1 LRQVFCALFLLG
13 LLLHAHAS
21 NGSLRRSAL
30 RRKFSPSFL
39 ETKAT
44 QKAKTKYFPQ
54 QPIETLVDNQQLDQI
69 PEYLPQQEQQQ
80 QFLQPVQQI
89 PQQQPLPQQPQ
100 QQQQQQQQQDQAPPS
115 QESDD
120 RFAQREQ
127 KKEDSPALASIGKA
141 IGSVANVAF
150 NGPNAGQPSGSNG
163 RVTGAAGRISNSDSS
178 CVACQFF
185 VQTMTN
191 SMTKYS
197 TLFATMPTP
206 SSQSSVTN
214 YPPYY
219 NPAAYRPPLLP
230 YGGSYSNAVMNPF
243 SRIGMIEQKSDIQ
256 KKSGPAFV
264 QEKEHELPQPD
275 KSGNPPQYG
284 TPRRYRSA
292 DMTLW
297 RDRLNRID
305 TVNPP
310 NPDPLRE
317 QARYLES
324 QMFAAVYQ
332 NFEGLCASRVPE
344 LFIPFCQ
351 PMLDKFHI
359 ISEGLHYG
367 DRPDQICM
375 RNDFCPADSYIRKL
389 PHAIFNPHTP
399 V

>member
-1 LRQVFCALFLLG
+1 MRQVFCALFLLG

-21 NGSLRRSAL
+21 NARKDAL
-30 RRKFSPSFL
+30 RRKFSSFL
-39 ETKAT
+39 ETKA
-44 QKAKTKYFPQ
+44 KSKYFPQ
-54 QPIETLVDNQQLDQI
+54 QPIETLVDNEMEQRQYQA
-69 PEYLPQQEQQQ
+69 PQYLTEEQPSQM
-80 QFLQPVQQI
+80 LQP
-89 PQQQPLPQQPQ
+89 PQFFPPVQ
-100 QQQQQQQQQDQAPPS
+100 QQQQQQAAPVPTADAN
-115 QESDD
+115 ENN
-120 RFAQREQ
+120 RFAQRENT
-127 KKEDSPALASIGKA
+127 DLPSMSSIGKA
-141 IGSVANVAF
+141 IGGVANIAF
-150 NGPNAGQPSGSNG
+150 NGPNAGQPAGSNG
-163 RVTGAAGRISNSDSS
+163 RVTGAAGRVSNSDSS

-197 TLFATMPTP
+197 TLFASMPTP
-206 SSQSSVTN
+206 SSQSAVTS

-230 YGGSYSNAVMNPF
+230 YGGSYGNAVMNPF
-243 SRIGMIEQKSDIQ
+243 TRIGMVEEKSKMK
-256 KKSGPAFV
+256 KKS
-264 QEKEHELPQPD
+264 EKDTELPQPD
-275 KSGNPPQYG
+275 KAGNPPQYG

-324 QMFAAVYQ
+324 QMFSAVYQ

-344 LFIPFCQ
+344 LFVPFCQ

-359 ISEGLHYG
+359 IAEGLHYG

-375 RNDFCPADSYIRKL
+375 RNDFCAADSYIRKL

>member
-1 LRQVFCALFLLG
+1 MSLRQVFCALFLLG
-13 LLLHAHAS
+13 LLLHAHANS
-21 NGSLRRSAL
+21 ARKDAL
-30 RRKFSPSFL
+30 RRKTSSSSSFL
-39 ETKAT
+39 ET
-44 QKAKTKYFPQ
+44 KAKTKYFPQ
-54 QPIETLVDNQQLDQI
+54 QPIQTLVDNEFEQRNYETPQ
-69 PEYLPQQEQQQ
+69 YL
-80 QFLQPVQQI
+80 
-89 PQQQPLPQQPQ
+89 PQ
-100 QQQQQQQQQDQAPPS
+100 QQQQQQQEQPVQIVQQQQQQQQVTSP
-115 QESDD
+115 SDD
-120 RFAQREQ
+120 RFAQQSEV
-127 KKEDSPALASIGKA
+127 KGPLTTVGNMIGN
-141 IGSVANVAF
+141 VANIAL
-150 NGPNAGQPSGSNG
+150 NGPNVGQPSGSNG
-163 RVTGAAGRISNSDSS
+163 RVTGAASRISNSDSS

-197 TLFATMPTP
+197 TLFASMPTP
-206 SSQSSVTN
+206 SSQNTVTS

-230 YGGSYSNAVMNPF
+230 YGGSYGNAMMNPF
-243 SRIGMIEQKSDIQ
+243 TRIGMVEEKSKI
-256 KKSGPAFV
+256 KKISDNNV
-264 QEKEHELPQPD
+264 ELPQPD

-310 NPDPLRE
+310 NPDPMRE
-317 QARYLES
+317 QSRYLES

-359 ISEGLHYG
+359 IAEGLHYG

-375 RNDFCPADSYIRKL
+375 RNDFCAADSYVRKL
-389 PHAIFNPHTP
+389 PHAVFNPRNA
-399 V
+399 

>member
-1 LRQVFCALFLLG
+1 MSLRQVFCALFLLG
-13 LLLHAHAS
+13 LLLHAHAT
-21 NGSLRRSAL
+21 NVRKDAL
-30 RRKFSPSFL
+30 RRKISSSFL
-39 ETKAT
+39 ET
-44 QKAKTKYFPQ
+44 KAKTKYFPQ
-54 QPIETLVDNQQLDQI
+54 QPIETLVDNEFEQQQYLTPQ
-69 PEYLPQQEQQQ
+69 YLPQDQQQ
-80 QFLQPVQQI
+80 R
-89 PQQQPLPQQPQ
+89 QQQPLILQAPVQ
-100 QQQQQQQQQDQAPPS
+100 QQQQQQQPPQQEAVPS
-115 QESDD
+115 EDD
-120 RFAQREQ
+120 RFVQRENEAKGPSATSVGQ
-127 KKEDSPALASIGKA
+127 L
-141 IGSVANVAF
+141 IGSVANIAV
-150 NGPNAGQPSGSNG
+150 NGPNANQPSGSNG
-163 RVTGAAGRISNSDSS
+163 RVTGAAGRVSNSDSS

-197 TLFATMPTP
+197 TLFANMPTP
-206 SSQSSVTN
+206 SSQNAVTSF
-214 YPPYY
+214 PPYY

-230 YGGSYSNAVMNPF
+230 YGGSYGNAVMNPF
-243 SRIGMIEQKSDIQ
+243 TRIGMIEEKSKI
-256 KKSGPAFV
+256 KKS
-264 QEKEHELPQPD
+264 EKDIELPQPD
-275 KSGNPPQYG
+275 KAGNPPQYG

-359 ISEGLHYG
+359 IAEGLHYG

-375 RNDFCPADSYIRKL
+375 RNDFCAVDSYIRKL
-389 PHAIFNPHTP
+389 THAIFNPHSP
-399 V
+399 A

>member
-1 LRQVFCALFLLG
+1 MSLRQVFCALFLLG

-21 NGSLRRSAL
+21 NARKDAL
-30 RRKFSPSFL
+30 RRKLSSSFL
-39 ETKAT
+39 ETKA
-44 QKAKTKYFPQ
+44 KYFPQ
-54 QPIETLVDNQQLDQI
+54 QPIETLIDNQFEQQSYET
-69 PEYLPQQEQQQ
+69 PQYLPQDQSQSQSQ
-80 QFLQPVQQI
+80 LLQPARLLQAPV
-89 PQQQPLPQQPQ
+89 Q
-100 QQQQQQQQQDQAPPS
+100 QQQQQQAAPVPTQAVN
-115 QESDD
+115 END
-120 RFAQREQ
+120 RFAQRDETETETETETDN
-127 KKEDSPALASIGKA
+127 KLPSLSSVGKMIGNVASIA
-141 IGSVANVAF
+141 V
-150 NGPNAGQPSGSNG
+150 NGPNTGQPAGSNG
-163 RVTGAAGRISNSDSS
+163 RVTGAAGRVSNSDSS

-197 TLFATMPTP
+197 TLFASMPTP
-206 SSQSSVTN
+206 TSQNAVTSF
-214 YPPYY
+214 PPYY

-230 YGGSYSNAVMNPF
+230 YGGSYGNAVMNPF
-243 SRIGMIEQKSDIQ
+243 TRIGMIEEKSKI
-256 KKSGPAFV
+256 KK
-264 QEKEHELPQPD
+264 EKDNELPQPD
-275 KSGNPPQYG
+275 KAGNPPQYG
-284 TPRRYRSA
+284 TPRRYRAA

-324 QMFAAVYQ
+324 QMFSAVYQ

-344 LFIPFCQ
+344 LFVPFCQ

-359 ISEGLHYG
+359 IAEGLHYG

-375 RNDFCPADSYIRKL
+375 RNDFCAADSYIRKL
-389 PHAIFNPHTP
+389 PHAVFNPHNP